1 MTLQIKLNSCLSSI
15 NWKDQ
20 FARLTESIYVY
31 IRWRQI
37 RQEPWILLWSTKIA
51 KTNLAWLS
59 WKSLDIILAGFAIF
73 GRVKWDTHER
83 FENGRMETIFIILP
97 FSFFWGVC
105 VFYGKIFSTN
115 LFNFSCLN
123 WCKTT
128 KCTYK

>member
-1 MTLQIKLNSCLSSI
+1 MTSIMKKGVHRTWLYKLNKFMSI
-15 NWKDQ
+15 FHNLKDQ

-37 RQEPWILLWSTKIA
+37 RQEPWILLWRTKIA

-59 WKSLDIILAGFAIF
+59 WKSLDIILASFAIL

-97 FSFFWGVC
+97 FSFFWAVY
-105 VFYGKIFSTN
+105 VLWEDIFNKFIQTF
-115 LFNFSCLN
+115 LV
-123 WCKTT
+123 
-128 KCTYK
+128 